1 MVTTTLFRLA
11 IPNLLLLQRYL
22 ASSLLTPLSLPVK
35 QRIIESGHLTRISMS
50 TTKVDDEIKTTMM
63 KPKDAKGVIFDIDG
77 TLADSWKLGFDATQ
91 VVLKNNDIELITE
104 ELYHECTK
112 YCTPDRL
119 ARHAGLVPE
128 NGEEFQRVGEKLAQE
143 FDELYV
149 GLVSLETAGFYGG
162 IQDLILSLPKDRE
175 NVKVAALTN
184 ACVGYAHAV
193 LKTNCP
199 MLGSKNENDSE
210 AQTGIYDLFLSI
222 HGADTV
228 PKPKPDPSGLFQCC
242 GEIELDPKEC
252 VYIGDSPS
260 DAVAAKNAGM
270 IAIGVLWGSHPEES
284 LKKAPFDY
292 LCKSVGELSSLLLI
306 E

>member
-1 MVTTTLFRLA
+1 MILVL
-11 IPNLLLLQRYL
+11 
-22 ASSLLTPLSLPVK
+22 V
-35 QRIIESGHLTRISMS
+35 
-50 TTKVDDEIKTTMM
+50 
-63 KPKDAKGVIFDIDG
+63 G

-119 ARHAGLVPE
+119 ARHAGFVPE
-128 NGEEFQRVGEKLAQE
+128 NGEEFEKVGEKLAQE

-149 GLVSLETAGFYGG
+149 GLVSLETAGFYDG
-162 IQDLILSLPKDRE
+162 IQDLILSLSKNRDNVKDS
-175 NVKVAALTN
+175 VKVAALTN
-184 ACVGYAHAV
+184 ACVAYAHAV

-199 MLGSKNENDSE
+199 VLSSDDENDNGE
-210 AQTGIYDLFLSI
+210 KVGIYDLFLSI

-242 GEIELDPKEC
+242 NEIELDPKEC

-260 DAVAAKNAGM
+260 DAIAAKSAGM
-270 IAIGVLWGSHPEES
+270 VAIGVLWGSHPEES
-284 LKKAPFDY
+284 LKNAPFDY
-292 LCKSVGELSSLLLI
+292 LCKTVGELRSLLLI